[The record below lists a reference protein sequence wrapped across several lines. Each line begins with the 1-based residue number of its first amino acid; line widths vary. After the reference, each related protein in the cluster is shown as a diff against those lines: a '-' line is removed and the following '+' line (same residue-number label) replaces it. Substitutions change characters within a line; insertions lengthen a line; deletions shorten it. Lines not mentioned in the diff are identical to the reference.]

1 MTVPAILTRHQ
12 TDARIRRRAM
22 VMAAVPPQV
31 DAHIAA
37 MHQEIV
43 RGPERVPLRKNP
55 AKLAAFRAKYRASFK
70 ANEWDRRVYF
80 AKLVDADAVKIGYA
94 RDPQKRVKALFRDY
108 GIVAELI
115 GSIEGDWYVENR
127 LHRLLRRAKVSHP
140 RVPELFAY
148 SIIKGAVSALIAA
161 QPEWE
166 ELMTIPWPSRTF
178 NNAAMDALVVE
189 LTMKRLPRSA
199 P

>member
-12 TDARIRRRAM
+12 TDARIRRRAQA
-22 VMAAVPPQV
+22 MAAVAPQV
-31 DAHIAA
+31 DAHLAA
-37 MHQEIV
+37 VQPDPV
-43 RGPERVPLRKNP
+43 RSAERVPLRKNP
-55 AKLAAFRAKYRASFK
+55 QKLAAFRAKYRATFK

-94 RDPQKRVKALFRDY
+94 REPEKRIKALHYNY

-115 GSIEGDWYVENR
+115 GSIEGDWYVERR
-127 LHRLLRRAKVSHP
+127 LHRLFQRARVRHS

-148 SIIKGAVSALIAA
+148 SIIKGAVEALIAA

-166 ELMTIPWPSRTF
+166 ELSAIPWPSRTF

-199 P
+199 R